1 MSVEGFNYDNVL
13 IRALNRVGDVMIL
26 SIVFLIT
33 SLPIVTIGASIT
45 AMYYTTMKSLT
56 IEDGYVFKFYM
67 KSFKENFKQSTIMW
81 LISLVILYVLGV
93 DVWFWYKQWT
103 ESGSNAMQVMLI
115 ISIVMLAVAVMII
128 MYVFPLQA
136 KFDNTIK
143 VQFRNAFLLS
153 IKFFP
158 TTILLAAITAIVV
171 WMFYYQF
178 VLAVIGFALFGIG
191 IMGYVYGFF
200 MSKCFKPFL
209 EPAKVDEEEDF
220 DDEDDYDDEDE
231 SLDKS
236 EDEEGVVEESEEEPE
251 VRVENEESN
260 EDIEG
265 TSDNSGD
272 IE

>member
-13 IRALNRVGDVMIL
+13 MRALNRVGDVMIL

-45 AMYYTTMKSLT
+45 AMYYTTMKSLA

-93 DVWFWYKQWT
+93 DVWFWHKQWT

-115 ISIVMLAVAVMII
+115 ISIVMLAVAIMII

-143 VQFRNAFLLS
+143 IQFRNAFLLS

-200 MSKCFKPFL
+200 MSRCFKPFL
-209 EPAKVDEEEDF
+209 EPAKVEGEEDF
-220 DDEDDYDDEDE
+220 DDDEDYDDEDE
-231 SLDKS
+231 EESLEES
-236 EDEEGVVEESEEEPE
+236 EDEKSIAEESENEPE
-251 VRVENEESN
+251 AKDDSDSL
-260 EDIEG
+260 EDDSE
-265 TSDNSGD
+265 
-272 IE
+272 